1 MIENVAV
8 LVSDGVFPF
17 GLGQLCEVFGEEEHP
32 EDNCPT
38 FDFAVC
44 TETPGR
50 VRGATG
56 FDVYVEHGLERLAQ
70 ADLVAIA
77 SQRDYLN
84 VSPAVVEALQAAH
97 ARGARI
103 LAACTATFTLGAA
116 GLLDGRRCTT
126 HWRHAAELATAF
138 PQVHVTPDVLYVEDG
153 QIVTGAG
160 AAAAMDACLHV
171 IRAEFGARVAGAF
184 ARRIV
189 VPPHRD
195 GGQAQYV
202 RTAVPEVDA
211 DTLGPL
217 LTWMSEHL
225 DAELTVD
232 DLAARALM
240 SPRTFARRFRDETG
254 TTPHQWLTHQRVLR
268 AEHLLEETPLPVEE
282 IASLAGFGNAATLR
296 HHFTRVR
303 GTTPASY
310 RRMFGCATVPS
321 VS

>member
-8 LVSDGVFPF
+8 LVSAGAFPY
-17 GLGQLCEVFGEEEHP
+17 GLGQLCEVFGEEHP
-32 EDNCPT
+32 EDDCPT
-38 FDFAVC
+38 FDFATC

-50 VRGATG
+50 LRGGSG
-56 FDVYVEHGLERLAQ
+56 FDLYVEDGLERLAE
-70 ADLVAIA
+70 ADLVAVA
-77 SQRDYLN
+77 SHRDYRT
-84 VSPAVVEALQAAH
+84 VSPAVVEALQSAQ
-97 ARGARI
+97 ARGARM
-103 LAACTATFTLGAA
+103 LAACTATFTLAAA

-126 HWRHAAELATAF
+126 HWRHAAELAEAF
-138 PQVHVTPDVLYVEDG
+138 PRVHVTPDVLYVDDG

-171 IRAEFGARVAGAF
+171 VRAEFGSRVAGAF

-202 RTAVPEVDA
+202 RTAVPAVEA
-211 DTLGPL
+211 DTLAPL
-217 LTWMSEHL
+217 LAWMNEHL
-225 DAELTVD
+225 DAELSVD

-254 TTPHQWLTHQRVLR
+254 TTPHQWLTHQRVMR
-268 AEHLLEETPLPVEE
+268 AEHLLEETSLPIEE
-282 IASLAGFGNAATLR
+282 IARLAGLGNAATLR

-310 RRMFGCATVPS
+310 RRMFGCATVAS
-321 VS
+321 AS